1 MSQVDRLSSETNRP
15 TLRLA
20 PTQPRR
26 IRQTWCTDEPPIEL
40 RLSFRELTLIHKS
53 LQAVKTLGA
62 HEQDELLNDTMQ
74 LVDVALN
81 EAV

>member
-1 MSQVDRLSSETNRP
+1 MRQLDHLSPEVSRP

-20 PTQPRR
+20 PAPPKRSRR
-26 IRQTWCTDEPPIEL
+26 TWYTEERPIEL
-40 RLSFRELTLIHKS
+40 KVSFRELTLIHKS

-62 HEQDELLNDTMQ
+62 QAQDELLDDAIH
-74 LVDVALN
+74 LIDLALN